1 MKVDIA
7 RRLIAI
13 MAILA
18 LPVIA
23 HAQEATLSGTVT
35 DTTGGVLP
43 GVTVTAVHE
52 ASGNTFE
59 GVTDEHGVFQIPVR
73 TGAYRITAQL
83 PGFAVVNRSGVELL
97 VGQEAVVNLQL
108 SPSTV
113 QESVTVTGEAP
124 LVTTTQSSQ
133 ASNIDPRQLSE
144 LPVTAG
150 TGWI

>member
-1 MKVDIA
+1 MRGGLMKVDIA

-23 HAQEATLSGTVT
+23 HAQEATLGGTVT

-59 GVTDEHGVFQIPVR
+59 GVTDEHGVFQILVR

-133 ASNIDPRQLSE
+133 ASNIDPRQLS
-144 LPVTAG
+144 
-150 TGWI
+150 